1 VAFLQLLNTV
11 QQQAVSHING
21 PVIVIAGA
29 GSGKTRV
36 LTYRTAFLIQQG
48 IRPHEIL
55 VLTFTNKAA
64 NEMKSRIIELVGE
77 QSKYVQ
83 MGTFHSVFAKILR
96 YECEPLG
103 FNRNFS
109 IYDTDDSQQLIKII
123 MGEKGI
129 STQQFKPSAF
139 RAMISK
145 AKNGMLSP
153 KEFQMQARGMVEE
166 KVGAVY
172 EEYQARLHT
181 SNAMDFDDLL
191 IKPIELFSRSPKVL
205 AKYQERL
212 KFVLVDE
219 YQDTNR
225 IQYVLVKMLA
235 EKYRNVCVVGDD
247 AQSIYSFRG
256 ADIRNILDFQK
267 DYPETVI
274 YRLEQ
279 NYRSTKNILHA
290 ANEVIKNNTGQIP
303 KKLWTD
309 NYEGE
314 IITLLACEDDR
325 EEGEMIV
332 HKIKEER
339 RKRNLELKQFAVLY
353 RTNAQSRSLEEALRR
368 ENIPYVI
375 VGGVEFYRR
384 KEIKDVLAYL
394 RVLVN
399 PKDSESLSRIINYP
413 ARGIGETALEK
424 ISAFAQLHTISLFE
438 ALQRLNEV
446 DGIQTRTRNA
456 IKNFLEMIWKY
467 INLKEQVSA
476 NELARAIV
484 NEISVLKELKEEGT
498 IESLA
503 RWENIQELLS
513 AISEFTD
520 ENESPTLEQFLQE
533 IALIADVDKTD
544 TTQNN
549 VTLMTLHAAKG
560 LEFPVVFIAGVE
572 EGLLPLMN
580 GFVNGEDIEE
590 ERRLMYVG
598 ITRAMKKLYL
608 TTVNVRYRFGDS
620 TYATP
625 SRFIAEINEQYLQR
639 EQSRRQKIF
648 TGVAQTRQQFYVRK
662 NRSQFNDTDKQEFP
676 DYENETQIM
685 KPKKLTIGMRVT
697 HDVFGKGKIVHLT
710 GAGESERAIV
720 DFDTIGRKQLL
731 VKFAQLIP
739 IAV

>member
-1 VAFLQLLNTV
+1 
-11 QQQAVSHING
+11 
-21 PVIVIAGA
+21 
-29 GSGKTRV
+29 
-36 LTYRTAFLIQQG
+36 
-48 IRPHEIL
+48 
-55 VLTFTNKAA
+55 
-64 NEMKSRIIELVGE
+64 
-77 QSKYVQ
+77 
-83 MGTFHSVFAKILR
+83 
-96 YECEPLG
+96 
-103 FNRNFS
+103 
-109 IYDTDDSQQLIKII
+109 
-123 MGEKGI
+123 
-129 STQQFKPSAF
+129 
-139 RAMISK
+139 
-145 AKNGMLSP
+145 
-153 KEFQMQARGMVEE
+153 
-166 KVGAVY
+166 
-172 EEYQARLHT
+172 
-181 SNAMDFDDLL
+181 
-191 IKPIELFSRSPKVL
+191 
-205 AKYQERL
+205 
-212 KFVLVDE
+212 
-219 YQDTNR
+219 
-225 IQYVLVKMLA
+225 
-235 EKYRNVCVVGDD
+235 
-247 AQSIYSFRG
+247 
-256 ADIRNILDFQK
+256 
-267 DYPETVI
+267 
-274 YRLEQ
+274 
-279 NYRSTKNILHA
+279 
-290 ANEVIKNNTGQIP
+290 
-303 KKLWTD
+303 
-309 NYEGE
+309 
-314 IITLLACEDDR
+314 
-325 EEGEMIV
+325 
-332 HKIKEER
+332 
-339 RKRNLELKQFAVLY
+339 
-353 RTNAQSRSLEEALRR
+353 
-368 ENIPYVI
+368 
-375 VGGVEFYRR
+375 
-384 KEIKDVLAYL
+384 
-394 RVLVN
+394 
-399 PKDSESLSRIINYP
+399 
-413 ARGIGETALEK
+413 
-424 ISAFAQLHTISLFE
+424 
-438 ALQRLNEV
+438 
-446 DGIQTRTRNA
+446 
-456 IKNFLEMIWKY
+456 MIWKY

>member
-1 VAFLQLLNTV
+1 MAFLQLLNTV
-11 QQQAVSHING
+11 QQQAVTHING
-21 PVIVIAGA
+21 PAIVIAGA

-36 LTYRTAFLIQQG
+36 LTYRNAYLIQQG

-64 NEMKSRIIELVGE
+64 NEMKSRIVELVGE

-103 FNRNFS
+103 FNRTFS
-109 IYDTDDSQQLIKII
+109 IYDTDDTQQLLKII

-129 STQQFKPSAF
+129 STQQYKPSAF
-139 RAMISK
+139 RSMISK
-145 AKNGMLSP
+145 AKNAMLSS

-166 KVGAVY
+166 KAAMVY
-172 EEYQARLHT
+172 EEYQTRLHT
-181 SNAMDFDDLL
+181 ANAMDFDDLL
-191 IKPIELFSRSPKVL
+191 IKPIELFSRFPKTL

-212 KFVLVDE
+212 KFILVDE

-267 DYPETVI
+267 DYPEAVTF
-274 YRLEQ
+274 RLEQ
-279 NYRSTKNILHA
+279 NYRSTKNILNA
-290 ANEVIKNNTGQIP
+290 ANDVINNNTGQIP

-314 IITLLACEDDR
+314 AISLLTCEDDR

-332 HKIKEER
+332 QKIKEEQ
-339 RKRNLELKQFAVLY
+339 RKRHLDLKQFAVLY

-394 RVLVN
+394 RVIVN
-399 PKDSESLSRIINYP
+399 PKDSESLARIINYP

-424 ISAFAQLHTISLFE
+424 IRTFAQKNTVSLFE
-438 ALQRLNEV
+438 TLQRLNEV
-446 DGIQTRTRNA
+446 DGIQARTRNA
-456 IKNFLEMIWKY
+456 IKIFLEMMWKY

-484 NEISVLKELKEEGT
+484 DEIGVLKELKEEGT

-520 ENESPTLEQFLQE
+520 ENEAPTLEQFLQE

-560 LEFPVVFIAGVE
+560 LEFPVVFIAGAE

-580 GFVNGEDIEE
+580 GFVNVEDIEE

-598 ITRAMKKLYL
+598 ITRAMQKLYI
-608 TTVNVRYRFGDS
+608 TTANVRYRFGNM

-625 SRFIAEINEQYLQR
+625 SRFLSEINEQYIQK
-639 EQSRRQKIF
+639 EKSKRQKIF
-648 TGVAQTRQQFYVRK
+648 TGVTQQRQQFYSHNSK
-662 NRSQFNDTDKQEFP
+662 TQFDDTGKQEFP

-685 KPKKLTIGMRVT
+685 KPKKLTIGMRVA
-697 HDVFGKGKIVHLT
+697 HEVFGKGKIVHLN
-710 GAGESERAIV
+710 GAGETARAIV
-720 DFDTIGRKQLL
+720 DFDTIGKKQLMI
-731 VKFAQLIP
+731 KFAQLIP
-739 IAV
+739 VSV